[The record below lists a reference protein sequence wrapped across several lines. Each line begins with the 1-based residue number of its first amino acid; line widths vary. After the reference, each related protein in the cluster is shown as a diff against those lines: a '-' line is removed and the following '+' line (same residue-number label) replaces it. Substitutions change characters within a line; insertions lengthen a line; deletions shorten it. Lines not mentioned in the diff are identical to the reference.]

1 MIASLATL
9 IGNPYA
15 VITGWTLLLI
25 LWETTVVGVVL
36 AVWRTWRPRG
46 SAREQ
51 HRAAAVAFS
60 AALILA
66 AFTPLVLF
74 LSPIP
79 ATDPV
84 TTAATFV
91 LTEGGAAVKAQQT
104 MPLAASR
111 EDAVSISADVVAGAA
126 AIIWLIGVAVLT
138 VRLAGG
144 YFLARSIRRRAA
156 MVEDDA
162 VLETARRLAGELQLS
177 SAIALLQSNYVEA
190 PVVIGWRRP
199 ALILP
204 ADVTERLS
212 PPMLS
217 ALLTHEF
224 AHIQRRDYLANVLQS
239 IVEVLLFFCPAVIWM
254 SRRLREAREYCCDDV
269 AVEKCGDPKD
279 YVNALTTLASLGT
292 VNPAWP
298 VMGAAGPR
306 LITRVRR
313 LLQGDV
319 IPRFSVL
326 RLAGCAVA
334 LAILVVSGV
343 RVTTASAARAAELG
357 VRVTSASVSRV
368 AGPAVRGEPRSVAT
382 LRQDPLPYG
391 YIPKQEGSG
400 VVLGVSRPTADA
412 PLPRASIRNT
422 TNHTVTGVR
431 VVAAVERFMRSGL
444 FRRMPVELFASDML
458 PVSIAP
464 GETIEIAPRFIT
476 AEDLQRLA
484 EAAPDAHLQLFF
496 GLSAVR
502 YANGFEWS
510 ITPDSAARSGSDVFK
525 SARPWQLS
533 TLFGRDVDRPPV
545 PQLPRA
551 LFARDANRTPVPYGA
566 CRDDRD
572 RAYSHGAAAP
582 LVGEPGRAAR
592 CEDGRWIESAYG
604 R

>member
-1 MIASLATL
+1 M
-9 IGNPYA
+9 
-15 VITGWTLLLI
+15 
-25 LWETTVVGVVL
+25 
-36 AVWRTWRPRG
+36 
-46 SAREQ
+46 
-51 HRAAAVAFS
+51 
-60 AALILA
+60 
-66 AFTPLVLF
+66 
-74 LSPIP
+74 
-79 ATDPV
+79 
-84 TTAATFV
+84 
-91 LTEGGAAVKAQQT
+91 
-104 MPLAASR
+104 
-111 EDAVSISADVVAGAA
+111 
-126 AIIWLIGVAVLT
+126 
-138 VRLAGG
+138 
-144 YFLARSIRRRAA
+144 
-156 MVEDDA
+156 
-162 VLETARRLAGELQLS
+162 
-177 SAIALLQSNYVEA
+177 
-190 PVVIGWRRP
+190 
-199 ALILP
+199 
-204 ADVTERLS
+204 
-212 PPMLS
+212 
-217 ALLTHEF
+217 
-224 AHIQRRDYLANVLQS
+224 
-239 IVEVLLFFCPAVIWM
+239 
-254 SRRLREAREYCCDDV
+254 

-334 LAILVVSGV
+334 LVILVVSGV
-343 RVTTASAARAAELG
+343 RVTSASASRA
-357 VRVTSASVSRV
+357 

-551 LFARDANRTPVPYGA
+551 LFARDANRTPVPV
-566 CRDDRD
+566 RRM
-572 RAYSHGAAAP
+572 P
-582 LVGEPGRAAR
+582 
-592 CEDGRWIESAYG
+592 
-604 R
+604 